1 MSAISRPLK
10 SSANHLRPFDVRCDL
25 IAVANLVEACFADTL
40 DEDGRRYV
48 EQMHSAA
55 RNPSYLRWA
64 ANVAD
69 YVSMPLSGFVWEE
82 NGYLAGN
89 LSLIPFTLHGQK
101 RYLIANVAVDPVYRR
116 RGIARA
122 LTTKALEHAG
132 VRGANTVWLHVREEN
147 IPAFNLYLSL
157 GFVERARRTTWES
170 TAKSS
175 NPASLSKSWQTSEV
189 TLTPPRSQ
197 HLPQQRAWLERT
209 YPPELT
215 WHFPFNLNAL
225 RPDLWGAIYRFLA
238 AVDVR
243 QWAVERER
251 ILLGVLSW
259 QSHPNQA
266 DHLWL
271 ASSQENEEMVIATL
285 LPYASRQLAQPRR
298 MVVDYPAGRGVPT
311 FREAGFHLLQT
322 LIWMEVQL

>member
-1 MSAISRPLK
+1 MSAISRPLN
-10 SSANHLRPFDVRCDL
+10 SSASYLRPFDIRRDL
-25 IAVANLVEACFADTL
+25 NAVANLVESCFADTL

-69 YVSMPLSGFVWEE
+69 HVSMPLSGYVWEE

-89 LSLIPFTLHGQK
+89 LSLIPFTLHSQK

-122 LTTKALEHAG
+122 LTTKALEHADE
-132 VRGANTVWLHVREEN
+132 RGATSVWLHVREEN

-157 GFVERARRTTWES
+157 GFTERARRTTWENS
-170 TAKSS
+170 IKSS
-175 NPASLSKSWQTSEV
+175 NPSAHSESWQSNDV
-189 TLTPPRSQ
+189 TLTSPRSQ
-197 HLPQQRAWLERT
+197 HWPQQRAWLKCI
-209 YPPELT
+209 YPPEMT

-251 ILLGVLSW
+251 KLLGVLSW

-271 ASSQENEEMVIATL
+271 ASAQENEEMAIATL

-298 MVVDYPAGRGVPT
+298 MVVDYPAGRAVQA
-311 FREAGFHLLQT
+311 FQEAGFHLLQT
-322 LIWMEVQL
+322 LIWMEVKL